1 MLSTLHTNNA
11 VGAITRFLDMGVPDY
26 LLASSMLA
34 VTAQRLVRR
43 LCPDC
48 RQPAPVPAHFAERF
62 ALPAGQTVFEAA
74 GCSKCAQTGF
84 RGRIPIAEF
93 KAVNPQMRTA
103 IVQHPSIDELEAA
116 AAHTD
121 PGRPAR
127 RRHPQ
132 GAGRRYH
139 LRGGHPHR
147 RLTLSGRCA
156 AIVMPEFHY
165 TALSKTGGEVQ
176 GLEFAD
182 SAEALKTLLKKRRL
196 ILVKAKA
203 RKASRV
209 AKGTVARLIAELAD
223 LAESDVVLERA
234 LQVLSEDRRDP
245 TVSSLSSVLR
255 EELKS
260 GNSLSQA
267 FAKLGRIDPLVA
279 PMLRAGEATGQ
290 LAGMLRRLSD
300 HFEQANDLRRE
311 VRASLAYP
319 SILLVVS
326 LLSLIGLALYV
337 VPVFRE
343 LFEDNLA
350 DLPVGTRI
358 VFGISDWLVQ
368 NGTLAFGVSAAVLIT
383 LLLGFRHVPPLRDLA
398 HRSMFALPLF
408 GEIAALRQ
416 SASLTGVL
424 GVLLS
429 SGVPLVQAM
438 QIAGETATNR
448 YMRKLLA
455 RAHSERPPRAHP
467 SPVP

>member
-1 MLSTLHTNNA
+1 
-11 VGAITRFLDMGVPDY
+11 
-26 LLASSMLA
+26 
-34 VTAQRLVRR
+34 
-43 LCPDC
+43 
-48 RQPAPVPAHFAERF
+48 
-62 ALPAGQTVFEAA
+62 
-74 GCSKCAQTGF
+74 
-84 RGRIPIAEF
+84 
-93 KAVNPQMRTA
+93 
-103 IVQHPSIDELEAA
+103 
-116 AAHTD
+116 
-121 PGRPAR
+121 
-127 RRHPQ
+127 
-132 GAGRRYH
+132 
-139 LRGGHPHR
+139 
-147 RLTLSGRCA
+147 
-156 AIVMPEFHY
+156 MPEFHY

-176 GLEFAD
+176 GREFAD

-245 TVSSLSSVLR
+245 TVSSLSSALR

-455 RAHSERPPRAHP
+455 RAHSEIRQGAPFTSAMNRVHVLPIVASRLMGIGDESGRLGPACSKASHLLEKTLRSRLKSLVALVEP
-467 SPVP
+467 ITILTMGGVVGFVVVSMLLAVFGLTDLAG

>member
-1 MLSTLHTNNA
+1 
-11 VGAITRFLDMGVPDY
+11 
-26 LLASSMLA
+26 
-34 VTAQRLVRR
+34 
-43 LCPDC
+43 
-48 RQPAPVPAHFAERF
+48 
-62 ALPAGQTVFEAA
+62 
-74 GCSKCAQTGF
+74 
-84 RGRIPIAEF
+84 
-93 KAVNPQMRTA
+93 
-103 IVQHPSIDELEAA
+103 
-116 AAHTD
+116 
-121 PGRPAR
+121 
-127 RRHPQ
+127 
-132 GAGRRYH
+132 
-139 LRGGHPHR
+139 
-147 RLTLSGRCA
+147 
-156 AIVMPEFHY
+156 
-165 TALSKTGGEVQ
+165 
-176 GLEFAD
+176 
-182 SAEALKTLLKKRRL
+182 
-196 ILVKAKA
+196 
-203 RKASRV
+203 
-209 AKGTVARLIAELAD
+209 
-223 LAESDVVLERA
+223 
-234 LQVLSEDRRDP
+234 
-245 TVSSLSSVLR
+245 
-255 EELKS
+255 
-260 GNSLSQA
+260 
-267 FAKLGRIDPLVA
+267 
-279 PMLRAGEATGQ
+279 MLRAGEATGQ

-455 RAHSERPPRAHP
+455 RAHSEIRQGAPFTSAMNRVHVLPIVASRLMGIGDESGRLGPACSKASHLLEKTLRSRLKSLVALVEP
-467 SPVP
+467 ITILTMGGVVGFVVVSMLLAVFGLTDLAG

>member
-1 MLSTLHTNNA
+1 
-11 VGAITRFLDMGVPDY
+11 
-26 LLASSMLA
+26 
-34 VTAQRLVRR
+34 
-43 LCPDC
+43 
-48 RQPAPVPAHFAERF
+48 
-62 ALPAGQTVFEAA
+62 
-74 GCSKCAQTGF
+74 
-84 RGRIPIAEF
+84 
-93 KAVNPQMRTA
+93 
-103 IVQHPSIDELEAA
+103 
-116 AAHTD
+116 
-121 PGRPAR
+121 
-127 RRHPQ
+127 
-132 GAGRRYH
+132 
-139 LRGGHPHR
+139 
-147 RLTLSGRCA
+147 
-156 AIVMPEFHY
+156 MPEFHY

-176 GLEFAD
+176 GREFAD

-245 TVSSLSSVLR
+245 AVSSLSSALR

-455 RAHSERPPRAHP
+455 RAHSEIRQGAPFTSAMNRVHVLPIVASRLMGIGDESGRLGPACSKASQLLEKTLRSRLKSLVALVEP
-467 SPVP
+467 ITILTMGGVVGFVVVSMLLAVFGLTDLAG